1 MILGIVLGMFFIN
14 IAYKRGYV
22 KTVRPFNERSLHE
35 RKGIYPRHSRPN
47 AGHQTVY
54 SDSVDS
60 LAWHVA
66 IVGLA
71 ILVGFGMLKG
81 LQAAE
86 TALFP
91 AAKTRIFAG
100 FPLFPLCMLGGV
112 VLQSFARAIG
122 LRLFIDRDQMQRIA
136 GTALD
141 FLSLAAVA
149 TIQISVVAQNWQP
162 LLILIV
168 AGAVWT
174 AGSVFWFAPRLFR
187 RAWFERAVT
196 EFGQATGVT
205 ATGLLLLRTV
215 DPENKTCA
223 ATTFGYKQLF
233 HEPVMNT
240 WVAIAITLILAN
252 PASWLGL
259 WLFCTAVLALWLA
272 AAAVLIHLNRK
283 AARNEKA

>member
-136 GTALD
+136 VRRSTS
-141 FLSLAAVA
+141 FRSPPSPRSRFPSSRK
-149 TIQISVVAQNWQP
+149 T
-162 LLILIV
+162 
-168 AGAVWT
+168 
-174 AGSVFWFAPRLFR
+174 GSR
-187 RAWFERAVT
+187 
-196 EFGQATGVT
+196 
-205 ATGLLLLRTV
+205 
-215 DPENKTCA
+215 C
-223 ATTFGYKQLF
+223 
-233 HEPVMNT
+233 
-240 WVAIAITLILAN
+240 
-252 PASWLGL
+252 
-259 WLFCTAVLALWLA
+259 
-272 AAAVLIHLNRK
+272 
-283 AARNEKA
+283 